1 MTTAG
6 RVPMLSPGAVDDYLA
21 RLGVDGRPAA
31 TAEVLRAL
39 HTAHLHRVPF
49 ENLDIHLDRP
59 ITLDVDRFVD
69 KIVRDRRGGFCYE
82 LNGAFA
88 SLLGSLGFEVEL
100 LEARVHGPDGLGIR
114 FDHLAL
120 RVRTSD
126 GATLLA
132 DVGFGDSFDE
142 PLPWTFDED
151 LVDPNGTFRL
161 TEVDDVTVDLLRSEE
176 PSYRLFVRPLDLAA
190 FAPGCEFHQSPASH
204 FAANTV
210 ISRRTAD
217 GRVTVRGLTLIRTF
231 GGERVEST
239 IDPLDLAQA
248 LADEFDVRLDSSSV
262 ARLGTTTD

>member
-1 MTTAG
+1 MTTG
-6 RVPMLSPGAVDDYLA
+6 QIPVLSPDAIDDYLA
-21 RLGVDGRPAA
+21 RLGVDERP
-31 TAEVLRAL
+31 TPTLEMLRVL

-59 ITLDVDRFVD
+59 ITLDVDGFID

-88 SLLGSLGFEVEL
+88 SLLRSLDYGVEL

-126 GATLLA
+126 GVTLLA

-161 TEVDDVTVDLLRSEE
+161 VEVDDTAVDLLRSDE

-210 ISRRTAD
+210 ISRRTPD

-239 IDPLDLAQA
+239 IDPLDLAQV
-248 LADEFDVRLDSSSV
+248 LADEFDVRLDGASV
-262 ARLGTTTD
+262 ERLGTTAD